1 MKLRPFEL
9 FLITFFAVLAV
20 AAVTLL
26 ALYEAPKDP
35 DASTVSGPVLIW
47 GSLPEEPMVTL
58 FDELGQDNP
67 SLQNVTYKYIDP
79 RDFNER
85 FVNALADRTNP
96 DIILMPHEELVVH
109 RARLAPYSFEQFS
122 LRDFRDRF
130 IDGAEIFVLRDGV
143 YAVPLAVDPLVLFWN
158 RTLFGNAG
166 VLGAPSSWE
175 QLSGDLVPRLT
186 QRDFN
191 RTINQAA
198 LAMGQSDNITHL
210 YPVLSMLAMQAGSQ
224 LVVDGEGRY
233 QVLIDDAVSASG
245 TRPLSQ
251 ALEFFMRFS
260 NPSSVEYT
268 WNRAQPLDR
277 DAFVREELAM
287 YFGFAS
293 EGPGLAVRNPNM
305 NFDVAEVPKGEKVQ
319 IRRTYGRFYG
329 IAVVRNATNLSG
341 AFGAMNILAAEVNAT
356 RLAQEFRMAPATRAG
371 LGVGTN
377 DIFGRVAYRAAP
389 VARGWLAPGDTA
401 TTQVFADMVE
411 RAAADRSNVAGAASD
426 GVGRLQLAY

>member
-26 ALYEAPKDP
+26 AIYEAPKDP

-122 LRDFRDRF
+122 VRDFRDRF

-175 QLSGDLVPRLT
+175 QLSGELVPRLT
-186 QRDFN
+186 LRDFN
-191 RTINQAA
+191 RTINRAA
-198 LAMGQSDNITHL
+198 VAMGQSDNVTHL

-329 IAVVRNATNLSG
+329 IAIVRNATNLGG

-356 RLAQEFRMAPATRAG
+356 RLAQEFGMAPATRAG

-411 RAAADRSNVAGAASD
+411 RAAADRGNVAGAASD

>member
-9 FLITFFAVLAV
+9 FLIAFFAVLALG
-20 AAVTLL
+20 AVTLL
-26 ALYEAPKDP
+26 ALYEAPDDP
-35 DASTVSGPVLIW
+35 NANVVSGPVLIW
-47 GSLPEEPMVTL
+47 GSLPEEPMVVL
-58 FDELGQDNP
+58 LDELSKEIS
-67 SLQNVTYKYIDP
+67 SLRNVTYKYVDP
-79 RDFNER
+79 RDFNEQ

-109 RARLAPYSFEQFS
+109 RSRLAPYSFEQFS

-130 IDGAEIFVLRDGV
+130 IDGAEVFVMRDGV

-166 VLGAPSSWE
+166 ILGAPSSWE
-175 QLSGDLVPRLT
+175 QLSGELVPRLT
-186 QRDFN
+186 LRDFD

-210 YPVLSMLAMQAGSQ
+210 YPVLSMLALQAGSQ
-224 LVVDGEGRY
+224 FVLDGEGQY
-233 QVLIDDAVSASG
+233 QVVIDDAREAVTS
-245 TRPLSQ
+245 RPLTQS
-251 ALEFFMRFS
+251 LEFFMRFS
-260 NPSSVEYT
+260 NPTSVEYT

-293 EGPGLAVRNPNM
+293 EGPGLSVRNPNM
-305 NFDVAEVPKGEKVQ
+305 NFDVAEVPKGQQVQ

-329 IAVVRNATNLSG
+329 MAIVRNANNLGG
-341 AFGAMNILAAEVNAT
+341 AYGAMNILAAEGNAS
-356 RLAQEFRMAPATRAG
+356 RLANEFGMAPATRAG
-371 LGVGTN
+371 LGVGSN
-377 DIFGRVAYRAAP
+377 DVFGRVAYSAAP
-389 VARGWLAPGDTA
+389 VARGWLAPGDFA

-411 RAAADRSNVAGAASD
+411 RAAADRNNIAGAASD
-426 GVGRLQLAY
+426 GVGRLQLVY